1 MRFWPTESELL
12 AELLLRRLDGLVG
25 EMGDQPVGDGPR
37 LGVGLAH
44 DEMDAQPELHLAS
57 LGGGAATHVLDL
69 LGRLLQRL
77 APGEIDVA
85 LRGGEIVRRRGGAA
99 EPDGDLVLH
108 RREQHPRAFDLHMI
122 AGIVDGLAGQQ
133 PVEHMQE
140 LGGLR
145 VARIMVEKYALAR
158 QFLGVAAGDEVDE
171 EAPVADAVERRGLAR
186 EMRRRRQSRA
196 QRDQETQSLRQRG
209 QRRGDDPGV
218 FAMRA
223 DGDQRAA
230 EAEPVGGL
238 SDLLEIGEIRGAVA
252 FVGPEIG
259 AVAADRDEPIEIEGF
274 V

>member
-1 MRFWPTESELL
+1 
-12 AELLLRRLDGLVG
+12 
-25 EMGDQPVGDGPR
+25 MGDQLVGDGPR
-37 LGVGLAH
+37 FGVGLAH
-44 DEMDAQPELHLAS
+44 DKMDAQPDFHLAP
-57 LGGGAATHVLDL
+57 LRGGAAAHILDL

-77 APGEIDVA
+77 APSEVDVA
-85 LRGGEIVRRRGGAA
+85 LRGGEIVRGRGRTA

-108 RREQHPRAFDLHMI
+108 RREQHPCGLDLHMC
-122 AGIVDGLAGQQ
+122 ASVADGLAGQQ
-133 PVEHMQE
+133 PVEHVQE

-145 VARIMVEKYALAR
+145 VARVVIEKYAFAR
-158 QFLGVAAGDEVDE
+158 QLLGVAAGDQVDE
-171 EAPVADAVERRGLAR
+171 EAAVADAVERCGLAR

-209 QRRGDDPGV
+209 QRRRDDPGV